1 MIIIKPDLVIKWAN
15 SNLVLHRVREHLC
28 VFLLCSRISIYLYIS
43 EYTCDCAWEFEYAHA
58 LCVCMTVC
66 QGKVLQRKGIYIY
79 IQECLLRHGDC
90 YHPPSGKKEGKKTHK
105 HSPIHSLSPPYSLS
119 CTYSVQ
125 LSPSLFLYH
134 LQRQLFPP
142 KWGHVRKVCKWNH
155 CSWIRMGHHIP

>member
-28 VFLLCSRISIYLYIS
+28 VFLRFPASPYIFIFVNILGIVLES
-43 EYTCDCAWEFEYAHA
+43 LNMHMHCVCDC
-58 LCVCMTVC
+58 VC
-66 QGKVLQRKGIYIY
+66 QGKVLQRKGIYIR
-79 IQECLLRHGDC
+79 ECLVRHGDC
-90 YHPPSGKKEGKKTHK
+90 YHLPSGKKRRRKKTQTFPHPF
-105 HSPIHSLSPPYSLS
+105 SFSSLFSILH
-119 CTYSVQ
+119 SVQ

-134 LQRQLFPP
+134 LQRQPFPP